1 MYQFWQLLYINLH
14 VCPLLGKQTLNVF
27 LQEWVKW
34 FKKNAFEMI
43 MNKQLDVFK
52 ENICLS
58 SSDVPLVSMLSLQDR

>member
-1 MYQFWQLLYINLH
+1 M
-14 VCPLLGKQTLNVF
+14 GKIVQ
-27 LQEWVKW
+27 
-34 FKKNAFEMI
+34 KNAFEMI